1 MGVMGDVVK
10 RSFPWQVGKQ
20 KQKIKTLTPQQY
32 QLWLVT
38 NEEEEGRID
47 KILDMGRQQRRTEN
61 GEKTEMRD

>member
-10 RSFPWQVGKQ
+10 RSFPRQVGKQ

-47 KILDMGRQQRRTEN
+47 KILDMGRQQRGTEN